1 MASIKMSTHTAKKNK
16 NLSHNSA
23 DGKMK
28 GYCSLLVKKKKNSC
42 ILTTEIGCVPKGL
55 KTMVKMTL
63 LATANIFNMNKSQ
76 PDSSSSFTISIYY

>member
-1 MASIKMSTHTAKKNK
+1 MASIKMSTHTAKKNE

-28 GYCSLLVKKKKNSC
+28 GYCSLLVKKNSR

-55 KTMVKMTL
+55 KTMIKMTL

-76 PDSSSSFTISIYY
+76 PDSSSSFTISIY

>member
-28 GYCSLLVKKKKNSC
+28 GYCSLLVKKKKIAVS
-42 ILTTEIGCVPKGL
+42 LPL
-55 KTMVKMTL
+55 K
-63 LATANIFNMNKSQ
+63 
-76 PDSSSSFTISIYY
+76 